1 MSTVGHL
8 VRTNGKTILTV
19 QEGETVYE
27 ALTMMA
33 QHDVGCLVVT
43 FGGKLRG
50 IFTERDYARKVI
62 LLGRSSRD
70 CTVGE
75 LMGKPVVVGAE
86 CTVEEAQALMASPD
100 KRVRYLVV
108 CEGEA
113 ILGIVSIGD
122 LMKVRMADQQKLI
135 ESLENYIA
143 GPA

>member
-1 MSTVGHL
+1 MSTVGHI
-8 VRTNGKTILTV
+8 VRTSGRTILTV

-27 ALTMMA
+27 ALTTMA

-43 FGGKLRG
+43 FGGRLRG

-75 LMGKPVVVGAE
+75 LMDKPTVVSADCTIDEAE
-86 CTVEEAQALMASPD
+86 ALMASPD

-108 CEGEA
+108 LEGEA
-113 ILGIVSIGD
+113 LLGVVSIGD
-122 LMKVRMADQQKLI
+122 LMKHRMAEQLTRI

-143 GPA
+143 GPG